1 MGNSAGKDRAAPE
14 PVLGDGLD
22 VLRSDHSRIRQLFEL
37 IEKTEPAEL
46 AERKELFFTLQEEL
60 LAHLEAEER
69 FFYTA
74 LEQNDEARTRILE
87 GYEEHQL
94 ARLVIGAFTSLAG
107 DDARWT
113 AKLSVLKKLITR
125 HMDEEEQELFALGK
139 KVFSQEELQGLSRKV
154 QEAKLSAQTKASS
167 AKEAG

>member
-1 MGNSAGKDRAAPE
+1 MGNSQGKDIAAREHVPGE
-14 PVLGDGLD
+14 GLD
-22 VLRSDHSRIRQLFEL
+22 LLLRSDHSRIRQLFDE

-74 LEQNDEARTRILE
+74 LEHNDVARARVLV
-87 GYEEHQL
+87 GYEEHQVVRQL
-94 ARLVIGAFTSLAG
+94 IGAFTSLAG
-107 DDARWT
+107 DDARWS

-125 HMDEEEQELFALGK
+125 HMEEEEEELFALGNE
-139 KVFSQEELQGLSRKV
+139 VFSQEELRGIAGKV
-154 QEAKLSAQTKASS
+154 QEVKLAPKKSTL